1 MFVLCPHCQFLVALD
16 SASGQ
21 PPLRCPRCEE
31 WLRTP
36 VVDSAPADELVSAQA
51 PEPEPAQPATEQMA
65 PVDALA
71 EENERS
77 QPQNDADFAAAV
89 EPIDPGSK
97 PVVAEVSALP
107 ESNAQADAPA
117 AADTTP
123 LPEASPTTRKRAP
136 SFVRAPA
143 HETTVATRNRW
154 RLPAS
159 ILSLVLLL
167 LLQIVLADRAQL
179 SADAHWRPAL
189 STLCSALRC
198 SLPPWREPGAFTL
211 LDRDVRPHPQVSGVL
226 RVTASFRND
235 ARWSQPLPSLLLTL
249 SDVDGRV
256 AGTRLFAP
264 REYLGGTATQT
275 GLASGQSASI
285 VMDVREP
292 APRVVAFTFD
302 FR

>member
-21 PPLRCPRCEE
+21 PPLRCPRCDK
-31 WLRTP
+31 WLQAP
-36 VVDSAPADELVSAQA
+36 AVDAAPADEPSSAQ
-51 PEPEPAQPATEQMA
+51 PPGPEPAKPIAGSA
-65 PVDALA
+65 AGASA
-71 EENERS
+71 EETERS
-77 QPQNDADFAAAV
+77 QSLDDVDPTVDVAS
-89 EPIDPGSK
+89 IDPGYE
-97 PVVAEVSALP
+97 PAAADVSAMP
-107 ESNAQADAPA
+107 ESNAQADSPA
-117 AADTTP
+117 ADATP
-123 LPEASPTTRKRAP
+123 LPEAPPPIRKRAP

-143 HETTVATRNRW
+143 HETSTATRHRW

-159 ILSLVLLL
+159 IAGLVLLL
-167 LLQIVLADRAQL
+167 LLQMVLADRAQL
-179 SADAHWRPAL
+179 SADARWRPAL
-189 STLCSALRC
+189 STVCGALGC
-198 SLPPWREPGAFTL
+198 DLPPWREPGAFTL
-211 LDRDVRPHPQVSGVL
+211 LDRDVRPHPLVSGML

-235 ARWSQPLPSLLLTL
+235 ARWSQPWPSLLLTL

-264 REYLGGTATQT
+264 REYLDGTPTQS
-275 GLASGQSASI
+275 GLATGQSASI

>member
-21 PPLRCPRCEE
+21 PPLRCPRCEKSLQASAVE
-31 WLRTP
+31 A
-36 VVDSAPADELVSAQA
+36 APADEPSSAQ
-51 PEPEPAQPATEQMA
+51 PSGPEPAKPIVESAA
-65 PVDALA
+65 DASA
-71 EENERS
+71 DESERS
-77 QPQNDADFAAAV
+77 QSHDDVDPAASA
-89 EPIDPGSK
+89 EPIDP
-97 PVVAEVSALP
+97 VS
-107 ESNAQADAPA
+107 EPA
-117 AADTTP
+117 AADVSAMPESDALADSPAAETTP
-123 LPEASPTTRKRAP
+123 LPEALPATRKRAP

-143 HETTVATRNRW
+143 HETTAATRNHW

-159 ILSLVLLL
+159 ILGLMLLL
-167 LLQIVLADRAQL
+167 LLQMVLADRAQL
-179 SADAHWRPAL
+179 SADARWRPAL
-189 STLCSALRC
+189 SALCSALRC
-198 SLPPWREPGAFTL
+198 SLPPWREPGAFIL

-235 ARWSQPLPSLLLTL
+235 ARWSQPWPSLLLTL

-264 REYLGGTATQT
+264 REYLGGIATQN

-285 VMDVREP
+285 VMEVREP

>member
-21 PPLRCPRCEE
+21 PPLRCPRCEK
-31 WLRTP
+31 WLQAP
-36 VVDSAPADELVSAQA
+36 AVDSAPADEPPAMGVPG
-51 PEPEPAQPATEQMA
+51 PEPVQPATEPMA
-65 PVDALA
+65 PVDASA
-71 EENERS
+71 EQTERLRLQVDVS
-77 QPQNDADFAAAV
+77 AAATV
-89 EPIDPGSK
+89 EPIDPDPEPADADDST
-97 PVVAEVSALP
+97 VP
-107 ESNAQADAPA
+107 ESHAQPDSPA
-117 AADTTP
+117 AEKAP
-123 LPEASPTTRKRAP
+123 LPTARPATRKHAP

-143 HETTVATRNRW
+143 HATTTTTRDRW

-159 ILSLVLLL
+159 IVGLTLLL
-167 LLQIVLADRAQL
+167 LLQMVLADRAHL
-179 SADAHWRPAL
+179 SADARWRPAL
-189 STLCSALRC
+189 STLCSAVRC

-235 ARWSQPLPSLLLTL
+235 ARWSQPWPSLLLTL

-264 REYLGGTATQT
+264 HEYLGGAATQNR
-275 GLASGQSASI
+275 LASGQSASI

-292 APRVVAFTFD
+292 TPRVVAFTFD

>member
-1 MFVLCPHCQFLVALD
+1 M
-16 SASGQ
+16 
-21 PPLRCPRCEE
+21 R
-31 WLRTP
+31 
-36 VVDSAPADELVSAQA
+36 APG
-51 PEPEPAQPATEQMA
+51 PEPAQPATEPVA
-65 PVDALA
+65 PVDAST

-77 QPQNDADFAAAV
+77 QLQADVDPTATV
-89 EPIDPGSK
+89 EPIDTASEP
-97 PVVAEVSALP
+97 AAADVSAMP
-107 ESNAQADAPA
+107 ESNAQVDPPA

-136 SFVRAPA
+136 SFVRAPS

-159 ILSLVLLL
+159 ILGLVLLL
-167 LLQIVLADRAQL
+167 LSQIVLADRAQL

-235 ARWSQPLPSLLLTL
+235 ARWSQPWPSLLLTL

-264 REYLGGTATQT
+264 REYLGGTPTQSRLAT
-275 GLASGQSASI
+275 GQSASI